1 MWVSLL
7 ARRKVSFYT
16 FFFIV
21 LVLMMKLGAMTDK
34 ILEHLVIFSMEM
46 WLIHTWFCYYLFR
59 GFFYGLHY
67 PLLIYALLLAVTYA
81 SAVVVKSL
89 VDRDLANSFVLYKLK
104 FI

>member
-7 ARRKVSFYT
+7 ARRKVSFCT
-16 FFFIV
+16 FLFIV
-21 LVLMMKLGAMTDK
+21 LVLMMKRGAMTDK
-34 ILEHLVIFSMEM
+34 ILAHLGKYSMEM

-81 SAVVVKSL
+81 SALLSTEKINIQS
-89 VDRDLANSFVLYKLK
+89 
-104 FI
+104 